1 MRHWII
7 ALGVIIA
14 AIPTHA
20 RTKPWCGSSTPPELC
35 NHRAPHYN
43 AQGLQT
49 GVQAEAVIA
58 ANVIVV
64 NNSCSP
70 INEFRLNGVRTTG
83 AIGPGETVNYQ
94 DVNQCLQTL
103 YAASNDDKTW
113 TRNFSQC
120 HVNGPYIN
128 YTWTLMATNHPP
140 VTATLPED
148 SLIVENRSRLDNSG
162 GQVTITSKLD
172 CVVIENLVGNRGNCA
187 NQTRFPKVLKFGQTL
202 NYYYFDPC
210 SKLLELEITTDQGN
224 TTFSWDE

>member
-1 MRHWII
+1 MKLGAAEPQEI
-7 ALGVIIA
+7 APL
-14 AIPTHA
+14 
-20 RTKPWCGSSTPPELC
+20 PWCGSSTSPELC
-35 NHRAPHYN
+35 NQYRTSHYN
-43 AQGLQT
+43 TQGPQREP
-49 GVQAEAVIA
+49 QAEAVIA

-70 INEFRLNGVRTTG
+70 INEFRLNGVRQSRT
-83 AIGPGETVNYQ
+83 IGPGETVNYQ
-94 DVNQCLQTL
+94 EANQCLHSL
-103 YAASNDDKTW
+103 YAASNDGKMW
-113 TRNFSQC
+113 TRNFRQC

-128 YTWTLMATNHPP
+128 YTWALMATNHPP
-140 VTATLPED
+140 VTATLAED